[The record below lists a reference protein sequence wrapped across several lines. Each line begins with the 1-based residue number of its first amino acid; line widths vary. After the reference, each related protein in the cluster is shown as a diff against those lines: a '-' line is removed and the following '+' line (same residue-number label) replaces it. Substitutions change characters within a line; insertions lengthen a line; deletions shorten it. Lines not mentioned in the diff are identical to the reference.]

1 MKKKIL
7 FASILS
13 LMLVSVSCKK
23 ENKNETITSEKT
35 SIITS
40 DDVSTSTST
49 NTSTSTS
56 KESSTTS
63 SKKDIDGITLND
75 KEVTYDGLAK
85 VIKIEGTLP
94 QGVNVSYTYTL
105 NNVEVT
111 RCVDAGTYN
120 VNALL
125 HDDNGIYNDLSLNA
139 NLIIKKANFDISI
152 IPATYTYDGLSH
164 EPTINGLNDSISV
177 SKIIKDEN
185 NNTVSDAIDAGV
197 YNFTYTFK
205 KDNYNDLTLESS
217 ITINKADFNVTV
229 DDLEVDYDGQSH
241 LIIPTGNFTTND
253 YTYTIVDENNTSYQT
268 AVDAGIYYFNFEF
281 RNDNYNPLNITKT
294 LYISG
299 DPALKDVT
307 LPDVVGNYNVGGG
320 YPINCK
326 LENFS
331 SLQTSG
337 YSYTFNLE
345 NYLDYPGLYDVEC
358 KIYNPQ
364 GRLVKILNAKRSIYY
379 YYNRQAE
386 AYYVGLSGYER
397 GLVWRFD
404 IYTNTDEEE
413 TILSRGL
420 GSFKNNVSNVIIPG
434 NIIQFNLW
442 EESTNTFITENDRYN
457 FTYLAAETF
466 KNSTAKTV
474 YIPDTIESL
483 GESCFE
489 GASKLKVLILPKSI
503 KEIGA
508 NCFKDTTT
516 KLLYPGTK
524 EEFISNVDN
533 NDTNV
538 DPDNIYYLNEASD
551 ATGKY
556 YKIEFINYY
565 YHVCVYEDDTLLDSN
580 SLILRT
586 M

>member
-40 DDVSTSTST
+40 I
-49 NTSTSTS
+49 
-56 KESSTTS
+56 E
-63 SKKDIDGITLND
+63 GISLND

-105 NNVEVT
+105 NGVEVT

-125 HDDNGIYNDLSLNA
+125 HDNNGIYNDLSLNA

-205 KDNYNDLTLESS
+205 KDNYNDLVLESTV
-217 ITINKADFNVTV
+217 TINKANFDVTV

-241 LIIPTGNFTTND
+241 LIIPTGNFTEND

-268 AVDAGIYYFNFEF
+268 AVDPGFYYFNFEF

-294 LYISG
+294 LYIS

-320 YPINCK
+320 SPINCK

-337 YSYTFNLE
+337 YSYKFNLE

-379 YYNRQAE
+379 YYNKQAE

-397 GLVWRFD
+397 SLLWRFD
-404 IYTNTDEEE
+404 IYTNTDEEGNV
-413 TILSRGL
+413 LSHGL
-420 GSFKNNVSNVIIPG
+420 GSFKNNISNVIIPG

-442 EESTNTFITENDRYN
+442 EESTNTFITEKDRYN